1 MKKKNILKYIF
12 LDLNIIMRSII
23 NYIFNMHVVYF
34 YFYFRLFLETINEHP
49 DYKNVPIEERNLNYR
64 ALRDVLPKTEKIKTK
79 LLEQYSTEYEL
90 YQERKV
96 ILILKSYHYLNT

>member
-1 MKKKNILKYIF
+1 MYQHHLINAINNVP
-12 LDLNIIMRSII
+12 LN
-23 NYIFNMHVVYF
+23 VL
-34 YFYFRLFLETINEHP
+34 FRLFLETINEHP

-90 YQERKV
+90 YQEQKV
-96 ILILKSYHYLNT
+96 NSILKLYLYNIKSIRQF

>member
-1 MKKKNILKYIF
+1 MCSL
-12 LDLNIIMRSII
+12 L
-23 NYIFNMHVVYF
+23 
-34 YFYFRLFLETINEHP
+34 FRLFLEAINEHP

-64 ALRDVLPKTEKIKTK
+64 ALRDVLPKTENIKTK

-96 ILILKSYHYLNT
+96 ILILN

>member
-1 MKKKNILKYIF
+1 MCFIYNL
-12 LDLNIIMRSII
+12 
-23 NYIFNMHVVYF
+23 
-34 YFYFRLFLETINEHP
+34 FRLFLETINEHP

-79 LLEQYSTEYEL
+79 LMEHYNTEYEL

-96 ILILKSYHYLNT
+96 YLFFSF